1 MLLYMSYHNCNY
13 LFLHDQQKS
22 VSGNKITWNNLPILS
37 GASRE
42 CYITIV
48 NCKLILS
55 AGGTESANLKMSI
68 PVRNYYSS
76 SNLSPVA
83 AILHSDDNAS
93 QVYDLQHDNNIHLL
107 STDNLGK
114 VEFELF
120 DNTGD
125 PITTTD
131 TLEVMIKIDYV
142 DQAKQTDNYL
152 SEIPKH
158 LGGL

>member
-1 MLLYMSYHNCNY
+1 
-13 LFLHDQQKS
+13 
-22 VSGNKITWNNLPILS
+22 
-37 GASRE
+37 
-42 CYITIV
+42 V
-48 NCKLILS
+48 NSKLILS
-55 AGGTESANLKMSI
+55 AGGTESVNLKMSI

-93 QVYDLQHDNNIHLL
+93 QVYNLQTNNDIHLL

-114 VEFELF
+114 VEFQLF

-125 PITTTD
+125 AITTVD

-142 DQAKQTDNYL
+142 DQAKQTENYL
-152 SEIPKH
+152 SEVPKH
-158 LGGL
+158 L

>member
-1 MLLYMSYHNCNY
+1 M
-13 LFLHDQQKS
+13 
-22 VSGNKITWNNLPILS
+22 
-37 GASRE
+37 
-42 CYITIV
+42 
-48 NCKLILS
+48 
-55 AGGTESANLKMSI
+55 
-68 PVRNYYSS
+68 
-76 SNLSPVA
+76 SPVA
-83 AILHSDDNAS
+83 AILHSDDAAS

-131 TLEVMIKIDYV
+131 TLEIMIKIDYV

>member
-1 MLLYMSYHNCNY
+1 MYHNCNY
-13 LFLHDQQKS
+13 LFLHDSQKS
-22 VSGNKITWNNLPILS
+22 KSGNNITWNNLPVLS

-42 CYITIV
+42 CYITIID
-48 NCKLILS
+48 CKLILS
-55 AGGTESANLKMSI
+55 AGGTESVNLKMDI

-93 QVYDLQHDNNIHLL
+93 QVYDLQHENKVHLL
-107 STDNLGK
+107 SNDNLQK
-114 VEFELF
+114 IKFELF

-125 PITTTD
+125 AITTAD
-131 TLEVMIKIDYV
+131 TLEIMLKIEYV
-142 DQAKQTDNYL
+142 DQERQTESYL

-158 LGGL
+158 L

>member
-1 MLLYMSYHNCNY
+1 MLLYMYHNCNY
-13 LFLHDQQKS
+13 LFLHNQQKT

-55 AGGTESANLKMSI
+55 NGGTDSANLKMSI

-83 AILHSDDNAS
+83 AVLHSDDNAS

-120 DNTGD
+120 NNIGD
-125 PITTTD
+125 PITTISN
-131 TLEVMIKIDYV
+131 LEVMIKIDYV
-142 DQAKQTDNYL
+142 DQDKQTENYL

-158 LGGL
+158 L

>member
-1 MLLYMSYHNCNY
+1 MLLYMYHNCNY

-22 VSGNKITWNNLPILS
+22 VSGNKVTWNNLPILS

-48 NCKLILS
+48 NSKLILS
-55 AGGTESANLKMSI
+55 AGGTESVNLKMSI

-93 QVYDLQHDNNIHLL
+93 QVYNLQTNNDIHLL

-114 VEFELF
+114 VEFQLF

-125 PITTTD
+125 AITTVD

-142 DQAKQTDNYL
+142 DQAKQTENYL
-152 SEIPKH
+152 SEVPKH
-158 LGGL
+158 L